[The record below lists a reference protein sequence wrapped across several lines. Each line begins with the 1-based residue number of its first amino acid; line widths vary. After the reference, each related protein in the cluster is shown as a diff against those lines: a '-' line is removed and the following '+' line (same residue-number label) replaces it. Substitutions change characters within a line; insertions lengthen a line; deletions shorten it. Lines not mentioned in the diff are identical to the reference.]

1 MLMGPTFSLLSTL
14 NMSTCIIPWELVN
27 ATMKL
32 VNLGL
37 QVFELFL
44 IFNLKSPPRICE
56 AKNLAVQLI
65 IDCGFLSF

>member
-14 NMSTCIIPWELVN
+14 NMSTYIIPWELVN

-37 QVFELFL
+37 QELFL
-44 IFNLKSPPRICE
+44 IFI
-56 AKNLAVQLI
+56 
-65 IDCGFLSF
+65 